1 MPPERELPAMRKQ
14 LSFLGVLLVLCCVC
28 PRTVSAESF
37 VLKFDVTVTF
47 TLGPVQEIFGA
58 PISVG
63 DVMHGRMTYDPSLPD
78 LNTIPGFGIFDGT
91 GQTMRLDHGTGL
103 TLPIETY
110 QSFDNAQCLSGVC
123 DGFLGLATRSNF
135 AGFDLVQAVVSLE
148 TSASRK
154 GDSLPSIAELVAA
167 YQTGGFRLDA
177 FLPNPPSDDLTHA
190 VAGTVRL
197 VEVQPVPEPGTLI
210 LIGVGASG
218 LVIRRLNRR
227 RAVSM

>member
-1 MPPERELPAMRKQ
+1 MRKK
-14 LSFLGVLLVLCCVC
+14 LALLGALFFSCCVC

-47 TLGPVQEIFGA
+47 TLGPLQEIFGT

-63 DVMHGRMTYDPSLPD
+63 DTMHGSMTYDPSLPD

-91 GQTMRLDHGTGL
+91 GQRIRVDHGTGL

-110 QSFDNAQCLSGVC
+110 QSFDNARCASGIC
-123 DGFLGLATRSNF
+123 DGFLGLAIGTF
-135 AGFDLVQAVVSLE
+135 PGFDFVQAVLSLE
-148 TSASRK
+148 TSPSRE
-154 GDSLPSIAELVAA
+154 GDSLPSIAELAAA

-190 VAGTVRL
+190 LGGTVRL
-197 VEVQPVPEPGTLI
+197 VDVHPVPEPGTLT
-210 LIGVGASG
+210 LIGIGASG
-218 LVIRRLNRR
+218 FVVRRLNRR
-227 RAVSM
+227 RARKHVTIPEPAQP